1 MDSMYSS
8 YLKQRHNLVIFFLL
22 KKYMKMRIGYW
33 NPRCLFVF
41 SLHFPHIFTMILL
54 PLLFDYCI
62 HTSTYSYSCC
72 DIEFHLVA
80 QSHTLLNL
88 HADESG
94 TDIQLTSNSLFSVC
108 KQLWNILK
116 CPHHQCVL
124 LSFRHLCYYGA
135 DIQSRCT
142 ANCQNKN
149 NEGIC

>member
-1 MDSMYSS
+1 
-8 YLKQRHNLVIFFLL
+8 
-22 KKYMKMRIGYW
+22 
-33 NPRCLFVF
+33 
-41 SLHFPHIFTMILL
+41 MILL

-94 TDIQLTSNSLFSVC
+94 TDIQLTSNSLFSVG
-108 KQLWNILK
+108 KMTFLTAALQ
-116 CPHHQCVL
+116 
-124 LSFRHLCYYGA
+124 SFRHLCYYGA